1 MRISSLKEKCQLLK
15 FTLVLHNDGV
25 EVSCFEHTGKE
36 KDFVVS
42 LGLFGCP
49 QSFED
54 APNVHRG
61 DSNSD
66 PLKFKGNQG
75 YKITTEL
82 RGCSL

>member
-25 EVSCFEHTGKE
+25 EVSCFQHTHINGK
-36 KDFVVS
+36 VVS

-54 APNVHRG
+54 APDVETQTLIH
-61 DSNSD
+61 
-66 PLKFKGNQG
+66 
-75 YKITTEL
+75 
-82 RGCSL
+82 